1 MTLLFSCTN
10 KRPFEKF
17 DLSYSAEHADYS
29 IEFTQSDTVFL
40 RYNFSYLDIYDSI
53 DAPKSKTSYYA
64 ILEKKDC
71 NEFDNMLREVDFEK
85 YDTAYYQDFVDGL
98 EYKIYIKRR
107 NLEKTIYIRSLH
119 APRELD
125 ALARWIDILVEN
137 LKLNKID
144 RELNFKSKLNSLPFI
159 PPPKVIS
166 DDSL

>member
-1 MTLLFSCTN
+1 
-10 KRPFEKF
+10 
-17 DLSYSAEHADYS
+17 
-29 IEFTQSDTVFL
+29 
-40 RYNFSYLDIYDSI
+40 
-53 DAPKSKTSYYA
+53 
-64 ILEKKDC
+64 
-71 NEFDNMLREVDFEK
+71 MLREVDFEK